1 MRTVDIVVSLVTSS
15 FFIVMVVFSLFLL
28 SFLPSSPPL
37 GGGEE
42 GKGESPVR
50 FHGHRL
56 TEEDKRLNREYL
68 DEIRKVR

>member
-1 MRTVDIVVSLVTSS
+1 MSTKSSLITVGGVVLLDLSFLLVL
-15 FFIVMVVFSLFLL
+15 VFL

-42 GKGESPVR
+42 GKGESPVP